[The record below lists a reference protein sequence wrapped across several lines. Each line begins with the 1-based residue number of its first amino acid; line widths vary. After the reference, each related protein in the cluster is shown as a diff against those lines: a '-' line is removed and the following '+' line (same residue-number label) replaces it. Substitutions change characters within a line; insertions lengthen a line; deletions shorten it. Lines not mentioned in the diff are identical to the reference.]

1 MRLVRMRTMVKN
13 GLHAIAMNRRLT
25 LGPSSVGSIVRPGRA
40 ERKNGWS
47 GHGGS
52 GDPWKPVQRRRADQ
66 PKSMAPNAAHSR
78 TRVAASQTPE

>member
-1 MRLVRMRTMVKN
+1 M

-25 LGPSSVGSIVRPGRA
+25 LGPSSVGSIVCPGRA

-52 GDPWKPVQRRRADQ
+52 GDPWKPVQRRGADQ

-78 TRVAASQTPE
+78 TRVAASQTPA